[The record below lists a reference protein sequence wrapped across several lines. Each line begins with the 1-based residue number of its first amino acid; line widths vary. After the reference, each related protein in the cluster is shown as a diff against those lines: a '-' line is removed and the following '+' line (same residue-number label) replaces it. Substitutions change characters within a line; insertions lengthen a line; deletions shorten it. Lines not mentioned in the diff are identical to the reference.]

1 MPWKMDGEN
10 IVVQDGHPVWVY
22 DDGKESPFNAESALK
37 KISDVTA
44 ESVGRKEKIRDY
56 EARLEAFSGINDPA
70 SFIKK
75 ANAALETVQNLDDK
89 KLVDAKEVE
98 TLKASVAATF
108 NEKISGME
116 TAFAAKEKEYQDRIG
131 KSESTISDLLIRG
144 QISQASFI
152 SDKTVLTPSV
162 AFDVFKNNFKIEEVD
177 GEHKAVAVRKDGTKI
192 MSLKDPGSFA
202 NVNEALETLVSE
214 HPDKDRL
221 LKGIDGGGGTP
232 PGGGQSNFTGKTITR
247 QAFNG
252 MDQVSRAKFVKE
264 GGRVTE

>member
-1 MPWKMDGEN
+1 MPWKMNGEN

-44 ESVGRKEKIRDY
+44 ESVGRKDKIREY
-56 EARLEAFSGINDPA
+56 ETKLEALKGIDDPVA
-70 SFIKK
+70 FVKK
-75 ANAALETVQNLDDK
+75 ATAAIETMKNLDDK
-89 KLVDAKEVE
+89 KLIDAKEVE

-116 TAFAAKEKEYQDRIG
+116 KAFATKEQEYQDQLG
-131 KSESTISDLLIRG
+131 KSQSIISDLLIRG
-144 QISQASFI
+144 QINQASFI
-152 SDKTVLTPSV
+152 SERTVLTPTI
-162 AFDVFKNNFKIEEVD
+162 AFDVFKENFKIEEVD
-177 GEHKAVAVRKDGTKI
+177 GEPRAVAVRKDGKKI

-202 NVNEALETLVSE
+202 SVNEALETLVNE

-232 PGGGQSNFTGKTITR
+232 PNGNQSKFTGKTLSR

-252 MDQVSRAKFVKE
+252 LDQFSRQKFIKD

>member
-1 MPWKMDGEN
+1 MPWKMNGES

-44 ESVGRKEKIRDY
+44 ESVGRKEKIREY
-56 EARLEAFSGINDPA
+56 ETKLEALNGIDNPA
-70 SFIKK
+70 AFVKK
-75 ANAALETVQNLDDK
+75 ANEALETVKNLDDK
-89 KLVDAKEVE
+89 KLIDAKEVE

-108 NEKISGME
+108 NEKINGME
-116 TAFAAKEKEYQDRIG
+116 KAFATKEQEYQDTID
-131 KSESTISDLLIRG
+131 KSQSTISDLLIRG

-152 SDKTVLTPSV
+152 SDKTVLTPTI

-232 PGGGQSNFTGKTITR
+232 PGGNKTPFTGKTLTR

-252 MDQVSRAKFVKE
+252 LDQVARAKFVKD

>member
-44 ESVGRKEKIRDY
+44 ESVGRKEKIREY
-56 EARLEAFSGINDPA
+56 ETKLDALKGIDDPA
-70 SFIKK
+70 KFVEK
-75 ANAALETVQNLDDK
+75 ANQALETVKNLDDK
-89 KLVDAKEVE
+89 KLIDAKEVE

-116 TAFAAKEKEYQDRIG
+116 TAFAAKEQEYQEQVS
-131 KSESTISDLLIRG
+131 KSQSTISDLLIRG

-152 SDKTVLTPSV
+152 SDRTVLPPAV
-162 AFDVFKNNFKIEEVD
+162 AFDVFKGNFKIEEVD
-177 GEHKAVAVRKDGTKI
+177 GEHRAVAVRKDGTKI

-202 NVNEALETLVSE
+202 SVNEALETLVSE

-221 LKGIDGGGGTP
+221 LKGAGGGGGTP
-232 PGGGQSNFTGKTITR
+232 PGNPQNNFTGKTVSR
-247 QAFNG
+247 QSFNS
-252 MDQVSRAKFVKE
+252 MDHGQRAKFVKD
-264 GGRVTE
+264 GGRVTD